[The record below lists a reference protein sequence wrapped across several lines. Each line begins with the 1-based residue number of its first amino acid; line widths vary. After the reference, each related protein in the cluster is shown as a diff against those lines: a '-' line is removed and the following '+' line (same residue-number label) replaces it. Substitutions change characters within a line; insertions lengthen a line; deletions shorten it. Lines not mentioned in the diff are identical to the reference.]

1 MIGYKPLWIQLAEKG
16 MTKTEFRKKV
26 KISPTTLATMGK
38 NQYIALSIID
48 RICKEMN
55 CNIEQIIQYIDE

>member
-1 MIGYKPLWIQLAEKG
+1 MISYKPLWVQLAEKG
-16 MTKTEFRKKV
+16 MTKTELRKKI

-55 CNIEQIIQYIDE
+55 CTIEQIIQYIDE